1 MISSVFY
8 FLCFVVLLFHV
19 DKEIRVMSVFGMAH
33 ILLENL
39 MLWWFSVNSQFFDL
53 SLYLNLC
60 WFLDI
65 SVLFGAACVL
75 SGWKKKLTL
84 SLAVPILF
92 CQIIVMQF
100 PLILP
105 DLLSFVINSSYQTW
119 MEVVILCA
127 NFRDNT
133 VKEWIKTASVV
144 SLLVLARF
152 LPMLIH

>member
-8 FLCFVVLLFHV
+8 FLCFVVLFFHV
-19 DKEIRVMSVFGMAH
+19 DKGIRTMSVLGMVH
-33 ILLENL
+33 ILAENI
-39 MLWWFSVNSQFFDL
+39 MFWWFSENSQFFDL

-84 SLAVPILF
+84 SIAVPILF

-105 DLLSFVINSSYQTW
+105 ELLSFVINSSYQTW
-119 MEVVILCA
+119 MEVIILCA

-133 VKEWIKTASVV
+133 MKEWIKTASVV
-144 SLLVLARF
+144 SLLVLARL

>member
-19 DKEIRVMSVFGMAH
+19 DKGIRIMSVLGMVH
-33 ILLENL
+33 ILIENI
-39 MLWWFSVNSQFFDL
+39 MLWWFSVNAQYFDL

-84 SLAVPILF
+84 SLAVPVLF

-119 MEVVILCA
+119 MEVIILCA

>member
-19 DKEIRVMSVFGMAH
+19 DKGIRIMSVLGMVH
-33 ILLENL
+33 ILIENI
-39 MLWWFSVNSQFFDL
+39 MLWWFSVNTQYFDL

-119 MEVVILCA
+119 MEVIILCA

>member
-19 DKEIRVMSVFGMAH
+19 DKGIRIMSVLGMVH
-33 ILLENL
+33 ILIENI
-39 MLWWFSVNSQFFDL
+39 MLWWFSVNTQYFDL

-84 SLAVPILF
+84 SLAVPVLF

-119 MEVVILCA
+119 MEVIILCA